1 MGTTKAQTRDCV
13 SFNRRTQT
21 PSKMGEAAPTERL
34 SPKHPDWLWLQSPAE
49 MLMAERSAPFDPKTD
64 CWIADPDEVYIRG
77 KITKAG
83 DTCEVQ
89 TAKGTESLPKAEVL
103 DCNPPKFEKEEDMSN
118 LSILNKACVLHNLRT
133 RYKVLQIY
141 TYSGLFCICINPYKW
156 LMVYTPIMRA
166 HYRNRRRT
174 DAPPHLYAVADGALQ
189 LLEMECK
196 HQSSLITG
204 ELGAGKTENTK
215 KVLQYYALNC
225 ADPKAAKSKAS
236 QGANAGS
243 LEEQIIQAN
252 PPLEAYGNAKTVR
265 NNNSSRFGKF
275 IRIHFGPTSKIA
287 AADIETYLL
296 EKSRITFQLE
306 IERNYHIFYQFMS
319 PYNTKYHD
327 MALLGQNPNPGDYFF
342 IAQGVLTV
350 AGMDDK
356 EEMQATDEAF
366 DVLGFTQTDK
376 DGLYTATIAICY
388 LGNAKWK
395 QKGREEQAE
404 PDGME
409 EVTKAAKL
417 MGVDAD
423 FFVDTFMKPKLKVG
437 EDFVKKGQNKD
448 QVAFAVSATSKSL
461 YARMFDWVVLLVND
475 SLDTPNPRKQFI
487 GVLDIAGFEIFEL
500 NVLEQLL
507 INYTNERL
515 LQFFNHHMFVQEQEE
530 YKAEGIQWAFVDFGM
545 DLIVTIE
552 LIEKKMGILAMLEE
566 ECIVPK
572 ATDKTYLEKMMNKHL
587 GKHNSFAKP
596 KPPKKGMPE
605 AHFALHHY
613 AGTVGYNVTGWLFKN
628 KDPVNDAVIG
638 MMQGATNAIVSLVFQ
653 ETGEKKKGS
662 SMATIS
668 AAHRESLL
676 KLMASLHS
684 THPHFVR
691 CIIPDEIKKSGHVD
705 APLVMHQLNCNG
717 VLEGIRI
724 CMLGLPN
731 KVPYADFMAR
741 YSIVAPK
748 VFADLGSDPK
758 ACAQKALV
766 TAGLDADDF
775 RCGHTKVMFR
785 AGRLSKLE
793 EIREEALSVIVLKM
807 QAHVRKCLV
816 AVTYKVKAAE
826 KKGIASIQNNVRNY
840 YKCKNWAWYQFYML
854 VTSEGAKIR
863 KKKEEEERRKL
874 MAEGFDKLQKALNEK
889 IAARAAVQAVNEDL
903 KAKHAAIKEAVGA
916 ERLVSGGIADEIK
929 AIENR
934 NADCAKALADL
945 ESTIASERASLTAE
959 LKIAKDTMTLEK
971 TNATNDLAAVKDK
984 GQSAIGGYT
993 GMKNRAIAAEADK
1006 VALKGEIACVGEE
1019 VARLDKAATRLLREK
1034 HDMWLTISKLRVEI
1048 SEGLERTA
1056 KLANEGFEVSGEE
1069 GALLKLHFKMQH
1081 YVNYRLAKRH

>member
-1 MGTTKAQTRDCV
+1 MGRKH
-13 SFNRRTQT
+13 RRHRKGFLLHSAKKN
-21 PSKMGEAAPTERL
+21 PESKMAAPVERL
-34 SPKHPDWLWLQSPAE
+34 SPKHPDWLWLQSPME
-49 MLMAERSAPFDPKTD
+49 QLMAERSVAFDPKTE
-64 CWIADPDEVYIRG
+64 CWVADPDEVYIRG
-77 KITKAG
+77 KITSAG

-89 TAKGTESLPKAEVL
+89 TDKGSVSLPKAEVL
-103 DCNPPKFEKEEDMSN
+103 ECNPPKFEKEEDMSN
-118 LSILNKACVLHNLRT
+118 LSVLNKACVLHNLRT

-156 LMVYTPIMRA
+156 LMVYTPIMRDF
-166 HYRNRRRT
+166 YRNKRRNE
-174 DAPPHLYAVADGALQ
+174 APPHLYAIADGALQ
-189 LLEMECK
+189 FLEMENK
-196 HQSSLITG
+196 NQSSLITG
-204 ELGAGKTENTK
+204 ESGAGKTENTK

-236 QGANAGS
+236 QGENAGS
-243 LEEQIIQAN
+243 LEEQIVQAN

-306 IERNYHIFYQFMS
+306 IERNYHIFYQLMTDAY
-319 PYNTKYHD
+319 PKYWE
-327 MALLGQNPNPGDYFF
+327 MCLLGDKPFPGDYFY

-350 AGMDDK
+350 AGMDDA
-356 EEMQATDEAF
+356 EEMRATDTAL
-366 DVLGFTQTDK
+366 DTLGFNQDQK
-376 DGLYTATIAICY
+376 DGLYKGTIAIAY
-388 LGNAKWK
+388 LGNQKWK

-404 PDGME
+404 PDGTE
-409 EVTKAAKL
+409 FVTKAAEIL
-417 MGVDAD
+417 GIETGW
-423 FFVDTFMKPKLKVG
+423 FVDTFMKPKLKVG
-437 EDFVKKGQNKD
+437 KDDLAKGQNVD
-448 QVAFAVSATSKSL
+448 QVNFSVSATCKSL
-461 YARMFDWVVLLVND
+461 FARMFDWVVLLVND
-475 SLDTPNPRKQFI
+475 SLDTPNPRKNFI

-500 NVLEQLL
+500 DVLEQLL

-515 LQFFNHHMFVQEQEE
+515 QQFFNHHMFVQEQEE
-530 YKAEGIQWAFVDFGM
+530 YKAEGIQWAFIDFGM
-545 DLIVTIE
+545 NLVQTIE
-552 LIEKKMGILAMLEE
+552 LIEKKMGILSMLEE

-628 KDPVNDAVIG
+628 KDPVNEAVIG

-691 CIIPDEIKKSGHVD
+691 CIIPNEIKKSGHVD

-748 VFADLGSDPK
+748 IFSDMKDDPK
-758 ACAQKALV
+758 GCANKALPA
-766 TAGLDADDF
+766 AGLDPDDF
-775 RCGHTKVMFR
+775 RTGHTKIMFR
-785 AGRLSKLE
+785 AGKLSNLE
-793 EIREEALSVIVLKM
+793 EIREQALSKIVLKM
-807 QAHVRKCLV
+807 QAHVRKCCV
-816 AVTYKVKAAE
+816 AVTYKLKAAE

-840 YKCKNWAWYQFYML
+840 YRCKNWPWYIFYML
-854 VTSEGAKIR
+854 VVSESAKIR
-863 KKKEEEERRKL
+863 KKAEEEARRKM
-874 MAEGFDKLQKALNEK
+874 MAEGFEKLQAALEAK
-889 IAARAAVQAVNEDL
+889 IADRAAVQAINEDL
-903 KAKHAAIKEAVGA
+903 KAKAAATKEAVEK

-929 AIENR
+929 AVENR
-934 NADCAKALADL
+934 NNECAKALADL
-945 ESTIASERASLTAE
+945 EKTVASERTKLQAE
-959 LKIAKDTMTLEK
+959 LKHAKETMNLDK
-971 TNATNDLAAVKDK
+971 NNAVKDLAAVKDK
-984 GQSAIGGYT
+984 HASATGGYN
-993 GMKNRAIAAEADK
+993 GLKNRAIAAEADK

-1019 VARLDKAATRLLREK
+1019 VGRLDKAATKLLRDKRE
-1034 HDMWLTISKLRVEI
+1034 MWESISSIRALMA
-1048 SEGLERTA
+1048 SA
-1056 KLANEGFEVSGEE
+1056 KSTLPF
-1069 GALLKLHFKMQH
+1069 
-1081 YVNYRLAKRH
+1081 